1 MLNSMGATMAGVGTV
16 PKLLAGMRI
25 TSTIKV
31 MPPPGQTYAGAPPQ
45 VTFTKACFTARVS
58 WIGLSVT
65 PERKLPPAPPKNK
78 TDTNEGSQLSP
89 MRSTTCRTSLGMA
102 AA

>member
-1 MLNSMGATMAGVGTV
+1 MAGVGTV

-45 VTFTKACFTARVS
+45 LTFTKACLTARVS
-58 WIGLSVT
+58 
-65 PERKLPPAPPKNK
+65 
-78 TDTNEGSQLSP
+78 
-89 MRSTTCRTSLGMA
+89 
-102 AA
+102 